1 VKGFVSEKMSV
12 NHYIGVVCGV
22 PESSFLTINLLR
34 SDINNPKRQAM
45 IVEEILGLIFNFWT
59 GLAILTIVALKS
71 SVKFVPQNRAFVVER
86 FGKYT
91 RTMEAGLNFLF
102 PFIDKVMYDQSLKEH
117 AFDVPSQA
125 AITKD
130 NISLVVDGVL
140 YIKLVDPYKA
150 SYGVDRYIYA
160 VTQLAQ
166 TTMRSEIGKID
177 LDKTF
182 EERESLNTQIVNAI
196 NVASAPWGV
205 QVMRYEIKDIEPP
218 RTILDAMER
227 QMKAER
233 EKRATILESEGERQ
247 SVINVAEGA
256 KRSQVLAAEADKAE
270 QILRAEG
277 EAQAIIA
284 VADAQA
290 KALETVGKVANT
302 DEGQKAVQLEL
313 ADKAISAK
321 HAIAKD
327 STVVLL
333 PDDNSNAASIVAEA
347 MTIINT
353 LNSDKTITQK
363 PGTQ

>member
-1 VKGFVSEKMSV
+1 MFIEELLSV
-12 NHYIGVVCGV
+12 
-22 PESSFLTINLLR
+22 
-34 SDINNPKRQAM
+34 
-45 IVEEILGLIFNFWT
+45 IFSFWT
-59 GLAILTIVALKS
+59 ALAILTIIVVKS
-71 SVKFVPQNRAFVVER
+71 SVKFVPQNRAYVVER
-86 FGKYT
+86 FGKYNK
-91 RTMEAGLNFLF
+91 TMTAGLNILF
-102 PFIDKVMYDQSLKEH
+102 PFIDKVSYDQSLKEH

-140 YIKLVDPYKA
+140 YLKLIDPYKA
-150 SYGVDRYIYA
+150 SYGVDNYVYA
-160 VTQLAQ
+160 VSQLAQ

-182 EERESLNTQIVNAI
+182 EERESLNTNIVQAI
-196 NVASAPWGV
+196 NTASEPWGI

-233 EKRATILESEGERQ
+233 EKRATILESEGSRQ
-247 SVINVAEGA
+247 SAINVAEGD
-256 KRSQVLAAEADKAE
+256 KRAQVLAAEADKAE

-290 KALETVGKVANT
+290 KALEMVGQVANT
-302 DEGQKAVQLEL
+302 DEGQKAIQLDL
-313 ADKAISAK
+313 AEKAIEAK

-333 PDDNSNAASIVAEA
+333 PDGGSNAASVVAEA

-353 LNSDKTITQK
+353 LNTGKSA
-363 PGTQ
+363 G

>member
-1 VKGFVSEKMSV
+1 MGAEELL
-12 NHYIGVVCGV
+12 G
-22 PESSFLTINLLR
+22 TIL
-34 SDINNPKRQAM
+34 
-45 IVEEILGLIFNFWT
+45 NFWT
-59 GLAILTIVALKS
+59 GLAVLVLILVKS
-71 SVKFVPQNRAFVVER
+71 SVKFVPQNRAYVVER
-86 FGKYT
+86 FGKYNK
-91 RTMEAGLNFLF
+91 TMVAGLNLLV
-102 PFIDKVMYDQSLKEH
+102 PFIDKVSYDQSLKEH
-117 AFDVPSQA
+117 AYDVPSQA

-140 YIKLVDPYKA
+140 YLKLLDAYKA
-150 SYGVDRYIYA
+150 SYGVDNYVYA

-182 EERESLNTQIVNAI
+182 EERESLNTNIVHAI
-196 NVASAPWGV
+196 NIASEPWGV

-233 EKRATILESEGERQ
+233 EKRATILESEGNRQ
-247 SVINVAEGA
+247 SAINVAEGA
-256 KRSQVLAAEADKAE
+256 KQAQVLAAEADKAE

-290 KALETVGKVANT
+290 KALDTVGLVANT
-302 DEGQKAVQLEL
+302 AEGQKAIQLNL
-313 ADKAISAK
+313 ADNAIEAK
-321 HAIAKD
+321 RAIAKD

-333 PDDNSNAASIVAEA
+333 PESSSSAASMVAEA
-347 MTIINT
+347 MTIIST
-353 LNSDKTITQK
+353 LNRDKTTSVQADS
-363 PGTQ
+363 QE

>member
-1 VKGFVSEKMSV
+1 MFIDELLSV
-12 NHYIGVVCGV
+12 
-22 PESSFLTINLLR
+22 
-34 SDINNPKRQAM
+34 
-45 IVEEILGLIFNFWT
+45 IFSFWT
-59 GLAILTIVALKS
+59 ALAILIIIVVKS
-71 SVKFVPQNRAFVVER
+71 SIKFVPQNRAFVVER
-86 FGKYT
+86 FGKYNK
-91 RTMEAGLNFLF
+91 TMVAGLNILF
-102 PFIDKVMYDQSLKEH
+102 PFIDKVSYNQSLKEH

-140 YIKLVDPYKA
+140 YLKLIDPYKA
-150 SYGVDRYIYA
+150 SYGVDNYVYA
-160 VTQLAQ
+160 VSQLAQ

-182 EERESLNTQIVNAI
+182 EERESLNTNIVQAI
-196 NVASAPWGV
+196 NTASAPWGI

-233 EKRATILESEGERQ
+233 EKRATILESEGNRQ
-247 SVINVAEGA
+247 SAINVAEGA
-256 KRSQVLAAEADKAE
+256 KQAQVLAAEADKAE
-270 QILRAEG
+270 QILNAEG

-290 KALETVGKVANT
+290 KALETVGQVANT
-302 DEGQKAVQLEL
+302 TEGQKAIQLDL
-313 ADKAISAK
+313 AEKAIEAK

-333 PDDNSNAASIVAEA
+333 PEGGTNAATVVAEA

-353 LNSDKTITQK
+353 LNSGKAAS
-363 PGTQ
+363 

>member
-1 VKGFVSEKMSV
+1 M
-12 NHYIGVVCGV
+12 GVDELLGV
-22 PESSFLTINLLR
+22 
-34 SDINNPKRQAM
+34 
-45 IVEEILGLIFNFWT
+45 IFNFWT
-59 GLAILTIVALKS
+59 GLAVLIIILVKS
-71 SVKFVPQNRAFVVER
+71 SIKFVPQNRAFVVER
-86 FGKYT
+86 FGKYNK
-91 RTMEAGLNFLF
+91 TMVAGLNILF
-102 PFIDKVMYDQSLKEH
+102 PFIDKVSYNQSLKEH
-117 AFDVPSQA
+117 AYDVPSQA

-140 YIKLVDPYKA
+140 YLKLLDAYKA
-150 SYGVDRYIYA
+150 SYGVDDYVYA

-182 EERESLNTQIVNAI
+182 EERESLNINIVNAI
-196 NVASAPWGV
+196 NLASEPWGV

-233 EKRATILESEGERQ
+233 EKRATILESEGNRQ
-247 SVINVAEGA
+247 SAINVAEGA
-256 KRSQVLAAEADKAE
+256 KQAQVLAAEADKAE

-290 KALETVGKVANT
+290 KALDTVGKVANT
-302 DEGQKAVQLEL
+302 EEGQKAIQLDL
-313 ADKAISAK
+313 ADKAIEAK
-321 HAIAKD
+321 RAIAKD

-333 PDDNSNAASIVAEA
+333 PESNSNAANVVTEA

-353 LNSDKTITQK
+353 LNSKKTVSQ
-363 PGTQ
+363 